1 MLLVRADVIVQ
12 RVHFFASAGI
22 AVTRGR
28 PTIRAC
34 SFTYGWAAILVH
46 SASAFIEDCEMTGGR
61 GAAIQVVGWPLFDA
75 LAPKASVLIRR
86 NVIQGGD
93 PDTGYD
99 TGIRVD
105 LGASVLIEDNRI
117 EDIRRG
123 GYSDDRGNG
132 IELLGSGRIDVRRNL
147 VRAMSSRATAGR
159 RCSWRGARTQA
170 SGRMCLMCPE
180 PSTSCRGRYGGNG
193 CNVARPGPRRDVP
206 GGGQHCATSNPAAAS
221 STMRCDS
228 RPPLEGRMLTR
239 LGAIGR

>member
-61 GAAIQVVGWPLFDA
+61 GVAIQVVGWPLFDA

-147 VRAMSSRATAGR
+147 VRNVSGHGIRVAGGAR
-159 RCSWRGARTQA
+159 PKLTDDRLLANRGAGIVLEAGKGGLIT
-170 SGRMCLMCPE
+170 GNVVE
-180 PSTSCRGRYGGNG
+180 GNG
-193 CNVARPGPRRDVP
+193 RASMLVARGTDPSLGENVLDVP
-206 GGGQHCATSNPAAAS
+206 GTFDVLPGSI
-221 STMRCDS
+221 R
-228 RPPLEGRMLTR
+228 R
-239 LGAIGR
+239 